1 MNSKRHQSSRALVG
15 WTAAPVNAAGTFL
28 VGILLALAL
37 ILSAQPAA
45 AKSPP
50 DSFADLADKLLPS
63 VVNISSTQLVNRG
76 QERGPDIP
84 QAPPGSPFG
93 DMFRDFF
100 DRNQQ
105 GAPRRATSLGSGF
118 IIDPDEATHG
128 FESPQLV
135 FLFFLQRH
143 GP

>member
-1 MNSKRHQSSRALVG
+1 MVG
-15 WTAAPVNAAGTFL
+15 WPAAPVNALGTFL
-28 VGILLALAL
+28 LGILLALVL

-45 AKSPP
+45 AKSTP
-50 DSFADLADKLLPS
+50 DSFADLAEKLLPS
-63 VVNISSTQLVNRG
+63 VVNISSTQVVNRG

-105 GAPRRATSLGSGF
+105 LSL
-118 IIDPDEATHG
+118 IHI
-128 FESPQLV
+128 
-135 FLFFLQRH
+135 
-143 GP
+143 